1 MRIDKYKNIY
11 SEGEKTKSFLPLLF
25 LSIFVGGIMM
35 KDTNITFRI
44 EREYKEEL
52 NALADKSGKSLSR
65 YIYDLL
71 VRFLKKKKS

>member
-1 MRIDKYKNIY
+1 MR
-11 SEGEKTKSFLPLLF
+11 EKRFSLF
-25 LSIFVGGIMM
+25 SLFFILSIFVGGIM

-52 NALADKSGKSLSR
+52 NALADKAGKSLSR

-71 VRFLKKKKS
+71 VRFLQKKKS

>member
-1 MRIDKYKNIY
+1 
-11 SEGEKTKSFLPLLF
+11 
-25 LSIFVGGIMM
+25 M

-71 VRFLKKKKS
+71 VRFLKKKKSWFILIIHV

>member
-1 MRIDKYKNIY
+1 
-11 SEGEKTKSFLPLLF
+11 
-25 LSIFVGGIMM
+25 MM

-52 NALADKSGKSLSR
+52 NVLADKAGKSLSR

-71 VRFLKKKKS
+71 VRFLQKKKS

>member
-1 MRIDKYKNIY
+1 MR
-11 SEGEKTKSFLPLLF
+11 EKRFSLF
-25 LSIFVGGIMM
+25 SLFYFVGGIM

>member
-1 MRIDKYKNIY
+1 
-11 SEGEKTKSFLPLLF
+11 
-25 LSIFVGGIMM
+25 MM

-44 EREYKEEL
+44 EREHKEEL
-52 NALADKSGKSLSR
+52 NALADKAGKSLSR

>member
-1 MRIDKYKNIY
+1 MRIDNYKIAYN
-11 SEGEKTKSFLPLLF
+11 EGEKIYSFLPLLF
-25 LSIFVGGIMM
+25 LSIFVGSIMM

-52 NALADKSGKSLSR
+52 NALADKAGKSLSR

-71 VRFLKKKKS
+71 VRFLQKKKS

>member
-1 MRIDKYKNIY
+1 MR
-11 SEGEKTKSFLPLLF
+11 EKRFSLF
-25 LSIFVGGIMM
+25 SLFYFVGGIM

-44 EREYKEEL
+44 ERDYKEEL

-71 VRFLKKKKS
+71 VRFLQKKKS

>member
-1 MRIDKYKNIY
+1 MRIDKYKITYN
-11 SEGEKTKSFLPLLF
+11 EGEKIESFLPLF
-25 LSIFVGGIMM
+25 ILSIFVGGIM